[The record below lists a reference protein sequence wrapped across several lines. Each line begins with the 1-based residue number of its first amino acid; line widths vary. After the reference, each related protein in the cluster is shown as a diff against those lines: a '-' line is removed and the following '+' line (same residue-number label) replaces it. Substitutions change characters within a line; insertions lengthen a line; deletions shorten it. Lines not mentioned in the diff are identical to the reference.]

1 MSGEKAGG
9 DSMNLMV
16 TVGEKALH
24 IMDATIHPD
33 KTISGY
39 IDLPGYGML
48 RKRQPIFIRQYN
60 YYIVE

>member
-1 MSGEKAGG
+1 
-9 DSMNLMV
+9 MNLMV

-48 RKRQPIFIRQYN
+48 RKLQPIFIRQYN